1 MKKAII
7 FNLGKL
13 DRFTDNPR
21 TVLADKGVADP
32 CDVTEFNE
40 LVAAALKKGNPELS
54 ALFADDAEYVC
65 CASRPRTARALL
77 DFAGTDYRSR
87 NITWLSVDYDEVA
100 LKSAHGTPWFP
111 VIDRDRCTGCGICHD
126 YCLFG
131 TYVRDDSLDSAQ
143 RIQAANP
150 LNCKV
155 GCPACAR
162 LCKSGALIFPFNPEP
177 GINGSLDAAASRDES
192 DLLKAFEAD
201 PMKVLAE
208 RRKKRQLIADQNLA
222 NSEREKFSQL

>member
-7 FNLGKL
+7 FNLGDL
-13 DRFTDNPR
+13 DRFTVDPY
-21 TVLADKGVADP
+21 TVLIDNGVDSSV
-32 CDVTEFNE
+32 DVIEFNE
-40 LVAAALKKGNPELS
+40 LAAAALKKGNPELF

-65 CASRPRTARALL
+65 CASRPRTVRALL
-77 DFAGTDYRSR
+77 DFAEVDYRSK
-87 NITWLSVDYDEVA
+87 NISWFCVDYDETA

-126 YCLFG
+126 FCLFG
-131 TYVRDDSLDSAQ
+131 TYVRDDSLDPSR
-143 RIQAANP
+143 RIQVANP

-162 LCKSGALIFPFNPEP
+162 LCKSAALIFPFNPEP
-177 GINGSLDAAASRDES
+177 GINGGFDDAASRADS

-208 RRKKRQLIADQNLA
+208 RRKKRQLIAEQNLA
-222 NSEREKFSQL
+222 DSEREIM